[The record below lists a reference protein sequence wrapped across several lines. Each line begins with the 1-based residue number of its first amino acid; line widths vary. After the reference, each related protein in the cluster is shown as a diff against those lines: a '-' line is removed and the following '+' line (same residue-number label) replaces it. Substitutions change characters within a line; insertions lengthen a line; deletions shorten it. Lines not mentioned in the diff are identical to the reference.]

1 MLKEKL
7 GLHCC
12 SFAMIWKA
20 NRKVQKFLGK
30 SSTTICFLNFFS
42 TATWPGIEKWKQS
55 KISSLHTKVAA
66 DRSAQS
72 QTTVFKKLLN
82 ISKCIAWR
90 ILYPFLHK
98 KIISNL
104 LLSQNWESLG
114 LNSSWRPNT
123 LVLEQPQKLW
133 FPPKEKEFC
142 DPIPNTNRNVFISN
156 HMVTFYFKN
165 ILYFFF
171 EFLKCL

>member
-30 SSTTICFLNFFS
+30 SSTTICFLHFFS

-72 QTTVFKKLLN
+72 QTTVFKKLFKHLKMHCLKDPVSFFAQEN
-82 ISKCIAWR
+82 NFQSLTKSKLRVIGLKQLMTSKHTGLRTTSETVISSQGER
-90 ILYPFLHK
+90 ILWSYPQH
-98 KIISNL
+98 
-104 LLSQNWESLG
+104 
-114 LNSSWRPNT
+114 
-123 LVLEQPQKLW
+123 
-133 FPPKEKEFC
+133 
-142 DPIPNTNRNVFISN
+142 
-156 HMVTFYFKN
+156 
-165 ILYFFF
+165 
-171 EFLKCL
+171 